1 MAGQGPSGAPKSAI
15 ILRTVATGMFPA
27 PLPKNVLV
35 HERARACGCVFFFSS
50 FFVMCLYVG
59 ALALASARHA
69 RTARVAPV
77 VCFHRNPSLSCGV
90 GGDNGQL
97 KSLQSVCLSRSQ
109 FIPPQKNL
117 PLKARGLDARRVSG
131 LAVSEHFIHTQGL
144 RSKATETCHN
154 TQTTQLSE
162 HCQNR

>member
-1 MAGQGPSGAPKSAI
+1 MAGQGPSGAPNSAI
-15 ILRTVATGMFPA
+15 ILCTVATGMFPA

-35 HERARACGCVFFFSS
+35 HERARACGCVIFFSS

-77 VCFHRNPSLSCGV
+77 VCFHRNPSIG
-90 GGDNGQL
+90 NNRQL

-109 FIPPQKNL
+109 FIPPKKNL

-131 LAVSEHFIHTQGL
+131 LAVSEHLIHTQGL
-144 RSKATETCHN
+144 RSTATETCHN
-154 TQTTQLSE
+154 AQTTQISE

>member
-1 MAGQGPSGAPKSAI
+1 MHKGAEWGIKQKKKNHKREAAINESGVNDVSFFLFFFLPPCRPPRGGLFGRGAIAKGPVAGQGPSGAPNSAI

-77 VCFHRNPSLSCGV
+77 VCFHRNPSLSCG
-90 GGDNGQL
+90 GGGERTAN
-97 KSLQSVCLSRSQ
+97 
-109 FIPPQKNL
+109 
-117 PLKARGLDARRVSG
+117 
-131 LAVSEHFIHTQGL
+131 
-144 RSKATETCHN
+144 
-154 TQTTQLSE
+154 
-162 HCQNR
+162 